1 MSSDVGAAQ
10 TDGEPPSDD
19 GSLATTADA
28 GPTADADDGLDPVG
42 EPAYAAPRIASGAAA
57 AGALFATVVLA
68 AGSPLA
74 LVPAGFGAGL
84 LVLGV
89 VRGSKRAVTVASGL
103 LFAGVLLAG
112 VQAARPPALLLGAVG
127 TAIAYDAGRY
137 AVGLGTQLRAG
148 APTRRAEL
156 VRVGATATVVTATAG
171 VGALTFRV
179 GTGGQPSTALVALL
193 GATVLFVWALLR

>member
-1 MSSDVGAAQ
+1 MSSDVEAAR
-10 TDGEPPSDD
+10 TNGDPPADD
-19 GSLATTADA
+19 GSLAATAEPPAAEDTDE
-28 GPTADADDGLDPVG
+28 GPEPVG
-42 EPAYAAPRIASGAAA
+42 EPEYAAPRIAAGAAA

-89 VRGSKRAVTVASGL
+89 VRASKRAVTVASGL

-112 VQAARPPALLLGAVG
+112 VQGVRPPALLLGAVG

-137 AVGLGTQLRAG
+137 AIGLGTQMRAG

-156 VRVGATATVVTATAG
+156 VRVGATATVVTATAAA
-171 VGALTFRV
+171 GALTFRV